1 MNIFISYI
9 LPIYLFLGIG
19 FSVIDYSWRSGVD
32 FKEDYYIRSIRS
44 LYEQTSMNY
53 ISCVVVW
60 FVWLLMTPF
69 SSIGYIIFWL
79 THVGRKRR

>member
-19 FSVIDYSWRSGVD
+19 FSVIDYSWRSSVD

-53 ISCVVVW
+53 IGCVVVW

-69 SSIGYIIFWL
+69 CSIGYIIFWM